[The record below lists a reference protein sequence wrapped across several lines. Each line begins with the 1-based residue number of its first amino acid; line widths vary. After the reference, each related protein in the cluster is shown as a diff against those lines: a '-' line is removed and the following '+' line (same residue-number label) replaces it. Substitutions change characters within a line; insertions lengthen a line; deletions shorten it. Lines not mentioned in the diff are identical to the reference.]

1 MFTLT
6 HALARALGKSGIN
19 VNAIAPGYTAT
30 EASLNQIDTEK
41 TSKSSISMQSFPRQ
55 EEPSDLVGTAVFLAS
70 SDSDFVTGQV
80 IYVDGGL
87 VTL

>member
-1 MFTLT
+1 M
-6 HALARALGKSGIN
+6 
-19 VNAIAPGYTAT
+19 NAIAPGYTAT
-30 EASLNQIDTEK
+30 EASLSQFDTEK

-70 SDSDFVTGQV
+70 SDSNFITGQV